1 MQDKYLKILISIFVV
16 LLIIAVYPYV
26 VSEYGGVIFNKQLE
40 SRLLE
45 ETLDIGSV
53 SLVEIKH
60 GDTSIEIKHHD
71 DGWKVDNYKANE
83 EKLKS
88 FISDFNTLSLGPI
101 VSKNAKNHKNFGV
114 DEENGYF
121 LTVRNKE
128 TFSLVLGN
136 YAPGIDKYYI
146 RKVDSEVVYEVSGT
160 LRSTVSGTFT
170 DWMDKNFLQ
179 IDKNSVAKI
188 ELLGNQNF
196 VFNKKQD
203 GSWTT
208 TKNRRET
215 NVDSEQI
222 STALDKFSNLS
233 ALTILSGQ
241 GYDDFM
247 SNKNKVTLKFE
258 NDNKN
263 IILNLL
269 VVETG
274 VSYLVK
280 PSDENV
286 MVVYEVSTETM
297 DALFGFTK

>member
-1 MQDKYLKILISIFVV
+1 MRKADGVGLSGDQLFKQEYPLTITEAFQSGAGNVFDASI
-16 LLIIAVYPYV
+16 
-26 VSEYGGVIFNKQLE
+26 
-40 SRLLE
+40 
-45 ETLDIGSV
+45 
-53 SLVEIKH
+53 
-60 GDTSIEIKHHD
+60 IE
-71 DGWKVDNYKANE
+71 
-83 EKLKS
+83 L
-88 FISDFNTLSLGPI
+88 
-101 VSKNAKNHKNFGV
+101 
-114 DEENGYF
+114 
-121 LTVRNKE
+121 
-128 TFSLVLGN
+128 
-136 YAPGIDKYYI
+136 
-146 RKVDSEVVYEVSGT
+146 
-160 LRSTVSGTFT
+160 
-170 DWMDKNFLQ
+170 
-179 IDKNSVAKI
+179 NSVI
-188 ELLGNQNF
+188 YVGGL
-196 VFNKKQD
+196 FNKKQD